1 MERCRYANSRTQE
14 LSSLKELSV
23 TSGNAAEIA
32 TKVLDITSNAQEVCS
47 FGYLRFCLC
56 VCLYVCSCVCLCAF
70 LFCSCVCLCV
80 KSCVCLCLDSLLNHR
95 VV

>member
-32 TKVLDITSNAQEVCS
+32 TKVLDITSNAQEVCVFVFVS
-47 FGYLRFCLC
+47 LC
-56 VCLYVCSCVCLCAF
+56 VCFCLFVCLFLSVCVFVRVSVCVFVCVFVCVYVCVWTHC
-70 LFCSCVCLCV
+70 
-80 KSCVCLCLDSLLNHR
+80 
-95 VV
+95 

>member
-32 TKVLDITSNAQEVCS
+32 TKVLDITSNAQEVCEFVRLS
-47 FGYLRFCLC
+47 VC
-56 VCLYVCSCVCLCAF
+56 VSVCMSVCVSVF
-70 LFCSCVCLCV
+70 VSVFVLFVCVRVLNRVSVCV
-80 KSCVCLCLDSLLNHR
+80 WTHC
-95 VV
+95 